1 METSQLIVDV
11 LNVDIHLKNKK
22 FQTALEIA
30 CLAEDNELID
40 YLISKGSSILPPLYT
55 SIERNTPKVAY
66 QLMKCGSIS
75 PSILFETSQPSPLHL
90 AVHLNRTRM
99 VKILLRYAFWLTNFE
114 DRHGQRPIDLITE
127 RTKKTLLALFTENT
141 IQL

>member
-1 METSQLIVDV
+1 MDV

-30 CLAEDNELID
+30 CLAEDNELIE
-40 YLISKGSSILPPLYT
+40 YLISKGSSILRSLYS

-66 QLMKCGSIS
+66 QLMKYGSFS
-75 PSILFETSQPSPLHL
+75 PSILLETSSPSPLHL
-90 AVHLNRTRM
+90 AVQLNRTRM
-99 VKILLRYAFWLTNFE
+99 VKILLRYAFWLTNFT

-127 RTKKTLLALFTENT
+127 STKKTLNALFTENT
-141 IQL
+141 TQF